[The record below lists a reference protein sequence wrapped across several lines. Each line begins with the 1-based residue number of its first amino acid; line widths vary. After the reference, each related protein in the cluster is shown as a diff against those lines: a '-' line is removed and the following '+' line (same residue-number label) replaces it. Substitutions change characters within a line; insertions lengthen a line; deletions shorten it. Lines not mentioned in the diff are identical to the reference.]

1 MSKNNSISQS
11 KIRESLKKA
20 GKVSIN
26 DYVLDDT
33 KKKLKKIKELKGY
46 RRIGDAIDEVVKDF
60 PLGEK
65 D

>member
-33 KKKLKKIKELKGY
+33 KKKLKG
-46 RRIGDAIDEVVKDF
+46 VVCRALHF
-60 PLGEK
+60 FGF
-65 D
+65 